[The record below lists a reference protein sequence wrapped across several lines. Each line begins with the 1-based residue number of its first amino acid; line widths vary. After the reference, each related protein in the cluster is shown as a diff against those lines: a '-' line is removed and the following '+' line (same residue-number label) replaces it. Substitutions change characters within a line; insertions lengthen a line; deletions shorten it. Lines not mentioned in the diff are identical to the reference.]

1 MLSGDREKAAR
12 AIGTQ
17 SGISHIL
24 WEVRPEGKAEQLRK
38 LQKEGKIVAMAGDG
52 INDAPALAYADV
64 SIAMGNGTD
73 IAMDTA
79 GIMLPGGRL
88 EAIPTAIDL
97 SAQVMRNIRQNLI
110 WALAY
115 NSICI
120 PLAACGI
127 MNPSIAA
134 AAMSASSIS
143 VLLHALRL
151 QKFTPKKQ

>member
-73 IAMDTA
+73 IAMDT
-79 GIMLPGGRL
+79 PGGRL